1 MTKITDRRMKKVA
14 GVLDTYNGDYVN
26 QEGKVTPY
34 HILFKDFGDQI
45 GSMEKDEAV
54 QFVVDKINELQVTY
68 GGDPDYSELS
78 DSDIS
83 YFVDTC
89 NGVRDGMGVLF
100 KVKDF
105 LLASENGDIVASINT
120 ILKHPKT
127 ATKVASIIGTM
138 LKAHQASIESKH
150 KNNE

>member
-14 GVLDTYNGDYVN
+14 GVLDTYSGDYVN
-26 QEGKVTPY
+26 QNGKVTPY

-54 QFVVDKINELQVTY
+54 QFAVDKINELQATY
-68 GGDPDYSELS
+68 GGDPDYEGLS
-78 DSDIS
+78 DNEVS

-89 NGVRDGMGVLF
+89 NEVRDGMGVLF
-100 KVKDF
+100 KIKDF

-138 LKAHQASIESKH
+138 LKAHHASISKH